1 MNQETLDK
9 MRQMH
14 LLGMYN
20 AFKTSMESFKTESMT
35 TDQFVAWLVSNEWDD
50 RCNRMIERLI
60 KQASFRYKASLE
72 EVDYSLER
80 GLERNL
86 LERLA
91 ELSFVKESRDLF
103 ITGSSGTGKSYI
115 ATALGYRAC
124 QKGMKVLYAN
134 TARLMGQLKMAKAKG
149 TISQEL
155 KKIERAD
162 LLVLDDFG
170 IQPFD
175 AGGRMNLMDIVEDR
189 HGKKSRLITSQVP
202 VKDWYDIIGE
212 KTIADAVLD
221 RIVHQAIRIE
231 LNRELDVLKNSLDDM
246 IEILNPGGRL
256 CIITFHSLEDRI
268 VKSAFKK
275 NENPC
280 TCPPDFPVCVCGKV
294 SKGCVVT
301 RKPIL
306 PSEEEL
312 EYNSRSKSAKLRI
325 FERR

>member
-1 MNQETLDK
+1 MNQETLEK
-9 MRQMH
+9 MRQTR
-14 LLGMYN
+14 LQGMYN

-149 TISQEL
+149 TILQEL

-189 HGKKSRLITSQVP
+189 HGKKSTLITSQVP

-221 RIVHQAIRIE
+221 RIVHQSIRIE
-231 LNRELDVLKNSLDDM
+231 LHGDS
-246 IEILNPGGRL
+246 I
-256 CIITFHSLEDRI
+256 
-268 VKSAFKK
+268 
-275 NENPC
+275 
-280 TCPPDFPVCVCGKV
+280 
-294 SKGCVVT
+294 
-301 RKPIL
+301 RKL
-306 PSEEEL
+306 Q
-312 EYNSRSKSAKLRI
+312 AKR
-325 FERR
+325 

>member
-9 MRQMH
+9 MRQMR

-20 AFKTSMESFKTESMT
+20 AFKISMESFKTESMT

-60 KQASFRYKASLE
+60 KQASFRYKAPLE
-72 EVDYSLER
+72 EVDYSQER

-149 TISQEL
+149 TILQEL

-189 HGKKSRLITSQVP
+189 YGKKSTLITSRVP

-231 LNRELDVLKNSLDDM
+231 LHGDS
-246 IEILNPGGRL
+246 I
-256 CIITFHSLEDRI
+256 
-268 VKSAFKK
+268 
-275 NENPC
+275 
-280 TCPPDFPVCVCGKV
+280 
-294 SKGCVVT
+294 
-301 RKPIL
+301 RKL
-306 PSEEEL
+306 Q
-312 EYNSRSKSAKLRI
+312 AKR
-325 FERR
+325 

>member
-1 MNQETLDK
+1 MNQETLEK
-9 MRQMH
+9 MRQMR
-14 LLGMYN
+14 LQGMYN

-134 TARLMGQLKMAKAKG
+134 TARLIGQLKMAKAKG
-149 TISQEL
+149 TILQEL

-189 HGKKSRLITSQVP
+189 HGKKSTLITSQVP

-231 LNRELDVLKNSLDDM
+231 LHGDS
-246 IEILNPGGRL
+246 
-256 CIITFHSLEDRI
+256 F
-268 VKSAFKK
+268 
-275 NENPC
+275 
-280 TCPPDFPVCVCGKV
+280 
-294 SKGCVVT
+294 
-301 RKPIL
+301 RKL
-306 PSEEEL
+306 Q
-312 EYNSRSKSAKLRI
+312 AKR
-325 FERR
+325 

>member
-9 MRQMH
+9 MRQMR

-231 LNRELDVLKNSLDDM
+231 LHGDS
-246 IEILNPGGRL
+246 I
-256 CIITFHSLEDRI
+256 
-268 VKSAFKK
+268 
-275 NENPC
+275 
-280 TCPPDFPVCVCGKV
+280 
-294 SKGCVVT
+294 
-301 RKPIL
+301 RKL
-306 PSEEEL
+306 Q
-312 EYNSRSKSAKLRI
+312 AKR
-325 FERR
+325 

>member
-9 MRQMH
+9 MRQMR

-20 AFKTSMESFKTESMT
+20 AFKISMESFKTESMT

-115 ATALGYRAC
+115 ATALGYGAC

-149 TISQEL
+149 TILQEL

-189 HGKKSRLITSQVP
+189 YGKKSTLITSRVP

-231 LNRELDVLKNSLDDM
+231 LHGDS
-246 IEILNPGGRL
+246 I
-256 CIITFHSLEDRI
+256 
-268 VKSAFKK
+268 
-275 NENPC
+275 
-280 TCPPDFPVCVCGKV
+280 
-294 SKGCVVT
+294 
-301 RKPIL
+301 RKL
-306 PSEEEL
+306 Q
-312 EYNSRSKSAKLRI
+312 AKR
-325 FERR
+325 

>member
-124 QKGMKVLYAN
+124 QKGMKVLHAN

-149 TISQEL
+149 TILQEL

-231 LNRELDVLKNSLDDM
+231 LHGDS
-246 IEILNPGGRL
+246 I
-256 CIITFHSLEDRI
+256 
-268 VKSAFKK
+268 
-275 NENPC
+275 
-280 TCPPDFPVCVCGKV
+280 
-294 SKGCVVT
+294 
-301 RKPIL
+301 RKL
-306 PSEEEL
+306 Q
-312 EYNSRSKSAKLRI
+312 AKR
-325 FERR
+325 

>member
-9 MRQMH
+9 MRQMR
-14 LLGMYN
+14 LQGMYN

-149 TISQEL
+149 TILQEL

-189 HGKKSRLITSQVP
+189 YGKKSTLITSRDP
-202 VKDWYDIIGE
+202 VKDRYDILAE

-231 LNRELDVLKNSLDDM
+231 LHGDS
-246 IEILNPGGRL
+246 I
-256 CIITFHSLEDRI
+256 
-268 VKSAFKK
+268 
-275 NENPC
+275 
-280 TCPPDFPVCVCGKV
+280 
-294 SKGCVVT
+294 
-301 RKPIL
+301 RKL
-306 PSEEEL
+306 Q
-312 EYNSRSKSAKLRI
+312 AKR
-325 FERR
+325 

>member
-9 MRQMH
+9 MRQMR

-20 AFKTSMESFKTESMT
+20 AFKISMESFKTESMT

-149 TISQEL
+149 TILQEL

-189 HGKKSRLITSQVP
+189 YGKKSTLITSRVP

-231 LNRELDVLKNSLDDM
+231 LHGDSIR
-246 IEILNPGGRL
+246 
-256 CIITFHSLEDRI
+256 
-268 VKSAFKK
+268 
-275 NENPC
+275 
-280 TCPPDFPVCVCGKV
+280 KV
-294 SKGCVVT
+294 Q
-301 RKPIL
+301 
-306 PSEEEL
+306 
-312 EYNSRSKSAKLRI
+312 AKR
-325 FERR
+325 

>member
-1 MNQETLDK
+1 MEMNQETLDK
-9 MRQMH
+9 MRQMR

-134 TARLMGQLKMAKAKG
+134 TARLMGLLKMAKAKG
-149 TISQEL
+149 TILQEL

-189 HGKKSRLITSQVP
+189 HGKKSTLITSQVP

-231 LNRELDVLKNSLDDM
+231 LHGDS
-246 IEILNPGGRL
+246 I
-256 CIITFHSLEDRI
+256 
-268 VKSAFKK
+268 
-275 NENPC
+275 
-280 TCPPDFPVCVCGKV
+280 
-294 SKGCVVT
+294 
-301 RKPIL
+301 RKL
-306 PSEEEL
+306 Q
-312 EYNSRSKSAKLRI
+312 AKR
-325 FERR
+325 

>member
-9 MRQMH
+9 MRQMR

-20 AFKTSMESFKTESMT
+20 AFKISMESFKTESMT

-149 TISQEL
+149 TILQEL

-189 HGKKSRLITSQVP
+189 YGKKSTRITSRVP

-231 LNRELDVLKNSLDDM
+231 LHGDS
-246 IEILNPGGRL
+246 I
-256 CIITFHSLEDRI
+256 
-268 VKSAFKK
+268 
-275 NENPC
+275 
-280 TCPPDFPVCVCGKV
+280 
-294 SKGCVVT
+294 
-301 RKPIL
+301 RKL
-306 PSEEEL
+306 Q
-312 EYNSRSKSAKLRI
+312 AKR
-325 FERR
+325 

>member
-9 MRQMH
+9 MRQMR

-20 AFKTSMESFKTESMT
+20 AFKISMESFKTESMT

-149 TISQEL
+149 IILQEL

-189 HGKKSRLITSQVP
+189 YGKKSTLITSRVP

-231 LNRELDVLKNSLDDM
+231 LHGDS
-246 IEILNPGGRL
+246 I
-256 CIITFHSLEDRI
+256 
-268 VKSAFKK
+268 
-275 NENPC
+275 
-280 TCPPDFPVCVCGKV
+280 
-294 SKGCVVT
+294 
-301 RKPIL
+301 RKL
-306 PSEEEL
+306 Q
-312 EYNSRSKSAKLRI
+312 AKR
-325 FERR
+325 

>member
-9 MRQMH
+9 MRQMR

-20 AFKTSMESFKTESMT
+20 AFKISMESFKTESMT

-50 RCNRMIERLI
+50 RCNPMIERLI

-149 TISQEL
+149 TILQEL

-189 HGKKSRLITSQVP
+189 YGKKSTLITSRVP

-231 LNRELDVLKNSLDDM
+231 LHGDS
-246 IEILNPGGRL
+246 I
-256 CIITFHSLEDRI
+256 
-268 VKSAFKK
+268 
-275 NENPC
+275 
-280 TCPPDFPVCVCGKV
+280 
-294 SKGCVVT
+294 
-301 RKPIL
+301 RKL
-306 PSEEEL
+306 Q
-312 EYNSRSKSAKLRI
+312 AKR
-325 FERR
+325 

>member
-9 MRQMH
+9 MRQMR
-14 LLGMYN
+14 LISMYN
-20 AFKTSMESFKTESMT
+20 AFKISMASFITEAMT
-35 TDQFVAWLVSNEWDD
+35 TDHYVAWLVSNEWDD

-149 TISQEL
+149 TILQEL

-189 HGKKSRLITSQVP
+189 YGKKSTLITSRVP

-231 LNRELDVLKNSLDDM
+231 LHGDS
-246 IEILNPGGRL
+246 I
-256 CIITFHSLEDRI
+256 
-268 VKSAFKK
+268 
-275 NENPC
+275 
-280 TCPPDFPVCVCGKV
+280 
-294 SKGCVVT
+294 
-301 RKPIL
+301 RKL
-306 PSEEEL
+306 Q
-312 EYNSRSKSAKLRI
+312 AKR
-325 FERR
+325 

>member
-1 MNQETLDK
+1 
-9 MRQMH
+9 MR

-20 AFKTSMESFKTESMT
+20 AFKISMESFKTESMT

-149 TISQEL
+149 TILQEL

-189 HGKKSRLITSQVP
+189 YGKKSTLITSRVP

-231 LNRELDVLKNSLDDM
+231 LHGDS
-246 IEILNPGGRL
+246 I
-256 CIITFHSLEDRI
+256 
-268 VKSAFKK
+268 
-275 NENPC
+275 
-280 TCPPDFPVCVCGKV
+280 
-294 SKGCVVT
+294 
-301 RKPIL
+301 RKL
-306 PSEEEL
+306 Q
-312 EYNSRSKSAKLRI
+312 AKR
-325 FERR
+325 

>member
-9 MRQMH
+9 MRQMR

-60 KQASFRYKASLE
+60 KQVSFRYKASLE
-72 EVDYSLER
+72 EVDYSQER

-134 TARLMGQLKMAKAKG
+134 TARLMGQLKMVKAKG
-149 TISQEL
+149 TILQEL

-175 AGGRMNLMDIVEDR
+175 ARGRMNLMDIVEDR
-189 HGKKSRLITSQVP
+189 HGKKSTLITSQVP
-202 VKDWYDIIGE
+202 VKDWYDIVGK

-231 LNRELDVLKNSLDDM
+231 LHGDS
-246 IEILNPGGRL
+246 I
-256 CIITFHSLEDRI
+256 
-268 VKSAFKK
+268 
-275 NENPC
+275 
-280 TCPPDFPVCVCGKV
+280 
-294 SKGCVVT
+294 
-301 RKPIL
+301 RKL
-306 PSEEEL
+306 Q
-312 EYNSRSKSAKLRI
+312 AKR
-325 FERR
+325 

>member
-1 MNQETLDK
+1 MNQETLEK
-9 MRQMH
+9 MRQTR
-14 LLGMYN
+14 LQGMYN
-20 AFKTSMESFKTESMT
+20 AFKISMESFKTESMT

-149 TISQEL
+149 TILQEL

-189 HGKKSRLITSQVP
+189 YGKKSTLITSRVP

-231 LNRELDVLKNSLDDM
+231 LHGDS
-246 IEILNPGGRL
+246 I
-256 CIITFHSLEDRI
+256 
-268 VKSAFKK
+268 
-275 NENPC
+275 
-280 TCPPDFPVCVCGKV
+280 
-294 SKGCVVT
+294 
-301 RKPIL
+301 RKL
-306 PSEEEL
+306 Q
-312 EYNSRSKSAKLRI
+312 AKR
-325 FERR
+325 

>member
-1 MNQETLDK
+1 MEKNQETLDK
-9 MRQMH
+9 MRQMR

-20 AFKTSMESFKTESMT
+20 AFKISMESFKTESMT

-149 TISQEL
+149 TILQEL

-189 HGKKSRLITSQVP
+189 YGKKSTLITSRVP

-231 LNRELDVLKNSLDDM
+231 LHGDS
-246 IEILNPGGRL
+246 I
-256 CIITFHSLEDRI
+256 
-268 VKSAFKK
+268 
-275 NENPC
+275 
-280 TCPPDFPVCVCGKV
+280 
-294 SKGCVVT
+294 
-301 RKPIL
+301 RKL
-306 PSEEEL
+306 Q
-312 EYNSRSKSAKLRI
+312 AKR
-325 FERR
+325 

>member
-9 MRQMH
+9 MRQMR

-20 AFKTSMESFKTESMT
+20 AFKISMESFKTESMT

-149 TISQEL
+149 TILQEL

-231 LNRELDVLKNSLDDM
+231 LHGDS
-246 IEILNPGGRL
+246 I
-256 CIITFHSLEDRI
+256 
-268 VKSAFKK
+268 
-275 NENPC
+275 
-280 TCPPDFPVCVCGKV
+280 
-294 SKGCVVT
+294 
-301 RKPIL
+301 RKL
-306 PSEEEL
+306 Q
-312 EYNSRSKSAKLRI
+312 AKR
-325 FERR
+325 

>member
-1 MNQETLDK
+1 MEMNQETLEK
-9 MRQMH
+9 MRQTR
-14 LLGMYN
+14 LQGMYN

-86 LERLA
+86 LERLP

-149 TISQEL
+149 TILQEL

-189 HGKKSRLITSQVP
+189 HGKKSTLITSQVP

-231 LNRELDVLKNSLDDM
+231 LHGDS
-246 IEILNPGGRL
+246 I
-256 CIITFHSLEDRI
+256 
-268 VKSAFKK
+268 
-275 NENPC
+275 
-280 TCPPDFPVCVCGKV
+280 
-294 SKGCVVT
+294 
-301 RKPIL
+301 RKL
-306 PSEEEL
+306 Q
-312 EYNSRSKSAKLRI
+312 AKR
-325 FERR
+325 

>member
-9 MRQMH
+9 MRQMR

-20 AFKTSMESFKTESMT
+20 AFKISMESFKTESMT

-134 TARLMGQLKMAKAKG
+134 TARLIGQLKMAKAKG
-149 TISQEL
+149 TILQEL

-189 HGKKSRLITSQVP
+189 HGKKSTLITSQVP

-231 LNRELDVLKNSLDDM
+231 LHGDS
-246 IEILNPGGRL
+246 I
-256 CIITFHSLEDRI
+256 
-268 VKSAFKK
+268 
-275 NENPC
+275 
-280 TCPPDFPVCVCGKV
+280 
-294 SKGCVVT
+294 
-301 RKPIL
+301 RKL
-306 PSEEEL
+306 Q
-312 EYNSRSKSAKLRI
+312 AKR
-325 FERR
+325 

>member
-9 MRQMH
+9 MRQMR

-20 AFKTSMESFKTESMT
+20 AFKISMESFKTESMT

-149 TISQEL
+149 TILQEL

-189 HGKKSRLITSQVP
+189 YGKKSTLITSRVP

-221 RIVHQAIRIE
+221 RIVHQAIPIE
-231 LNRELDVLKNSLDDM
+231 LHGDS
-246 IEILNPGGRL
+246 I
-256 CIITFHSLEDRI
+256 
-268 VKSAFKK
+268 
-275 NENPC
+275 
-280 TCPPDFPVCVCGKV
+280 
-294 SKGCVVT
+294 
-301 RKPIL
+301 RKL
-306 PSEEEL
+306 Q
-312 EYNSRSKSAKLRI
+312 AKR
-325 FERR
+325 

>member
-1 MNQETLDK
+1 MNQETLEK
-9 MRQMH
+9 MRQTR
-14 LLGMYN
+14 LQGMYN

-149 TISQEL
+149 TILQEL

-175 AGGRMNLMDIVEDR
+175 AGGRMNLMDIVEYR
-189 HGKKSRLITSQVP
+189 HGKKSTLITSQVP

-231 LNRELDVLKNSLDDM
+231 LHGDS
-246 IEILNPGGRL
+246 I
-256 CIITFHSLEDRI
+256 
-268 VKSAFKK
+268 
-275 NENPC
+275 
-280 TCPPDFPVCVCGKV
+280 
-294 SKGCVVT
+294 
-301 RKPIL
+301 RKL
-306 PSEEEL
+306 Q
-312 EYNSRSKSAKLRI
+312 AKR
-325 FERR
+325 

>member
-9 MRQMH
+9 MRQMR

-20 AFKTSMESFKTESMT
+20 AFKISMESFKTESMT

-72 EVDYSLER
+72 EVDYSQER

-149 TISQEL
+149 TILQEL

-189 HGKKSRLITSQVP
+189 YGKKSTLLTSRVP

-231 LNRELDVLKNSLDDM
+231 LHGDS
-246 IEILNPGGRL
+246 I
-256 CIITFHSLEDRI
+256 
-268 VKSAFKK
+268 
-275 NENPC
+275 
-280 TCPPDFPVCVCGKV
+280 
-294 SKGCVVT
+294 
-301 RKPIL
+301 RKL
-306 PSEEEL
+306 Q
-312 EYNSRSKSAKLRI
+312 AKR
-325 FERR
+325 

>member
-9 MRQMH
+9 MRQMR

-20 AFKTSMESFKTESMT
+20 AFKISMASFKTESMT

-149 TISQEL
+149 TILQEL

-189 HGKKSRLITSQVP
+189 HGKKSTLITSQVP

-231 LNRELDVLKNSLDDM
+231 LHGDS
-246 IEILNPGGRL
+246 I
-256 CIITFHSLEDRI
+256 
-268 VKSAFKK
+268 
-275 NENPC
+275 
-280 TCPPDFPVCVCGKV
+280 
-294 SKGCVVT
+294 
-301 RKPIL
+301 RKL
-306 PSEEEL
+306 Q
-312 EYNSRSKSAKLRI
+312 AKR
-325 FERR
+325 

>member
-9 MRQMH
+9 MRQMR

-20 AFKTSMESFKTESMT
+20 AFKISMESFKTESMT

-149 TISQEL
+149 TILQEL
-155 KKIERAD
+155 KKIEWAD

-189 HGKKSRLITSQVP
+189 YGKKSTLITSRVP

-231 LNRELDVLKNSLDDM
+231 LHGDS
-246 IEILNPGGRL
+246 I
-256 CIITFHSLEDRI
+256 
-268 VKSAFKK
+268 
-275 NENPC
+275 
-280 TCPPDFPVCVCGKV
+280 
-294 SKGCVVT
+294 
-301 RKPIL
+301 RKL
-306 PSEEEL
+306 Q
-312 EYNSRSKSAKLRI
+312 AKR
-325 FERR
+325 

>member
-1 MNQETLDK
+1 MNQETLEK
-9 MRQMH
+9 MRQTR
-14 LLGMYN
+14 LQGMYN

-149 TISQEL
+149 TILQEL

-189 HGKKSRLITSQVP
+189 HGKKSTLITSQVP

-212 KTIADAVLD
+212 KTIANAVLD

-231 LNRELDVLKNSLDDM
+231 LHGDS
-246 IEILNPGGRL
+246 I
-256 CIITFHSLEDRI
+256 
-268 VKSAFKK
+268 
-275 NENPC
+275 
-280 TCPPDFPVCVCGKV
+280 
-294 SKGCVVT
+294 
-301 RKPIL
+301 RKL
-306 PSEEEL
+306 Q
-312 EYNSRSKSAKLRI
+312 AKR
-325 FERR
+325 

>member
-9 MRQMH
+9 MRQMR

-20 AFKTSMESFKTESMT
+20 AFKISMESFKTESMT

-124 QKGMKVLYAN
+124 QKVMKVLYAN

-149 TISQEL
+149 TILQEL

-189 HGKKSRLITSQVP
+189 YGKKSTLITSRVP

-231 LNRELDVLKNSLDDM
+231 LHGDS
-246 IEILNPGGRL
+246 I
-256 CIITFHSLEDRI
+256 
-268 VKSAFKK
+268 
-275 NENPC
+275 
-280 TCPPDFPVCVCGKV
+280 
-294 SKGCVVT
+294 
-301 RKPIL
+301 RKL
-306 PSEEEL
+306 Q
-312 EYNSRSKSAKLRI
+312 AKR
-325 FERR
+325 

>member
-9 MRQMH
+9 MRQMR

-20 AFKTSMESFKTESMT
+20 AFKISMESFKTESMT

-149 TISQEL
+149 TILQEL

-189 HGKKSRLITSQVP
+189 YGKKSTLITSRVP

-212 KTIADAVLD
+212 KTIADVVLD

-231 LNRELDVLKNSLDDM
+231 LHGDS
-246 IEILNPGGRL
+246 I
-256 CIITFHSLEDRI
+256 
-268 VKSAFKK
+268 
-275 NENPC
+275 
-280 TCPPDFPVCVCGKV
+280 
-294 SKGCVVT
+294 
-301 RKPIL
+301 RKL
-306 PSEEEL
+306 Q
-312 EYNSRSKSAKLRI
+312 AKR
-325 FERR
+325 

>member
-9 MRQMH
+9 MRQMR

-20 AFKTSMESFKTESMT
+20 AFKISMESFKTESMT

-134 TARLMGQLKMAKAKG
+134 TARLMGQLRMAKAKG
-149 TISQEL
+149 TILQEL

-189 HGKKSRLITSQVP
+189 YGKKSTLITSRVP

-231 LNRELDVLKNSLDDM
+231 LHGDS
-246 IEILNPGGRL
+246 I
-256 CIITFHSLEDRI
+256 
-268 VKSAFKK
+268 
-275 NENPC
+275 
-280 TCPPDFPVCVCGKV
+280 
-294 SKGCVVT
+294 
-301 RKPIL
+301 RKL
-306 PSEEEL
+306 Q
-312 EYNSRSKSAKLRI
+312 AKR
-325 FERR
+325 

>member
-9 MRQMH
+9 MRQMR

-20 AFKTSMESFKTESMT
+20 AFKISMESFKTESMT

-149 TISQEL
+149 TILQEL

-162 LLVLDDFG
+162 FLVLDDFG

-189 HGKKSRLITSQVP
+189 YGKKSTLITSRVP

-231 LNRELDVLKNSLDDM
+231 LHGDS
-246 IEILNPGGRL
+246 I
-256 CIITFHSLEDRI
+256 
-268 VKSAFKK
+268 
-275 NENPC
+275 
-280 TCPPDFPVCVCGKV
+280 
-294 SKGCVVT
+294 
-301 RKPIL
+301 RKL
-306 PSEEEL
+306 Q
-312 EYNSRSKSAKLRI
+312 AKR
-325 FERR
+325 

>member
-189 HGKKSRLITSQVP
+189 HGKKSTLITSQVP

-231 LNRELDVLKNSLDDM
+231 LHGDS
-246 IEILNPGGRL
+246 I
-256 CIITFHSLEDRI
+256 
-268 VKSAFKK
+268 
-275 NENPC
+275 
-280 TCPPDFPVCVCGKV
+280 
-294 SKGCVVT
+294 
-301 RKPIL
+301 RKL
-306 PSEEEL
+306 Q
-312 EYNSRSKSAKLRI
+312 AKR
-325 FERR
+325 

>member
-9 MRQMH
+9 MRQMR

-72 EVDYSLER
+72 EVDYSQER

-134 TARLMGQLKMAKAKG
+134 TARLMGLLKMAKAKG
-149 TISQEL
+149 TILQEL

-189 HGKKSRLITSQVP
+189 HGKKSTLITSQVP

-231 LNRELDVLKNSLDDM
+231 LHGDS
-246 IEILNPGGRL
+246 I
-256 CIITFHSLEDRI
+256 
-268 VKSAFKK
+268 
-275 NENPC
+275 
-280 TCPPDFPVCVCGKV
+280 
-294 SKGCVVT
+294 
-301 RKPIL
+301 RKL
-306 PSEEEL
+306 Q
-312 EYNSRSKSAKLRI
+312 AKR
-325 FERR
+325 

>member
-9 MRQMH
+9 MRQMR

-189 HGKKSRLITSQVP
+189 HGKKSTLITSQVP

-231 LNRELDVLKNSLDDM
+231 LHGDS
-246 IEILNPGGRL
+246 I
-256 CIITFHSLEDRI
+256 
-268 VKSAFKK
+268 
-275 NENPC
+275 
-280 TCPPDFPVCVCGKV
+280 
-294 SKGCVVT
+294 
-301 RKPIL
+301 RKL
-306 PSEEEL
+306 Q
-312 EYNSRSKSAKLRI
+312 AKR
-325 FERR
+325 